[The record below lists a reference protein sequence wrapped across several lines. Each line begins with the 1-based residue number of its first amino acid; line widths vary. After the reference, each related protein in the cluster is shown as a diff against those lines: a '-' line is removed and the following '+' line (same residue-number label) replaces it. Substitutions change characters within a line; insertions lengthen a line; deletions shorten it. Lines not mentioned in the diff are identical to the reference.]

1 MPRLQILQH
10 KSYHPYLEKN
20 KQRVRE
26 DEARA
31 RAEELAE
38 EQKRVDNEAEARL
51 HILRRRAGSPSFQP
65 PEEEDDNLPSTSTVR
80 DGQLPGGSGSSLLE
94 RHRKEKA
101 REEKREKK
109 RRDRLDFDFPT
120 ESARRDKG
128 KEKGGSERD
137 EEEGRRA
144 DKWEVD
150 GHLNFFADL
159 ERNPP
164 PDEAVPTAAELAKK
178 KKDQETDPFTMYLG
192 RPERETKP
200 WYADKD
206 LKRVEDTETGE
217 EAEER
222 RARDRRKDARSKN
235 RHDPLTQITTLLSSH
250 PNPSSASFRH
260 RNPHNKYKTQPS
272 ADPVSARQSR
282 EMSERERALALIAKS
297 KGTAGPRPN
306 WDDTP
311 STVGGGARSWADEW
325 ERQKNKAGHRFFG
338 SGPGPTGGR
347 GWEV

>member
-31 RAEELAE
+31 AAEELAR

-51 HILRRRAGSPSFQP
+51 DILRRRAGSPSFQP
-65 PEEEDDNLPSTSTVR
+65 SANDQEEDNLPSTSTSR
-80 DGQLPGGSGSSLLE
+80 DGFANGGGSTLIE
-94 RHRKEKA
+94 KHRKAKA

-109 RRDRLDFDFPT
+109 KRDRLDFDFP
-120 ESARRDKG
+120 SGDIRRDKG
-128 KEKGGSERD
+128 KEREKEPDAER
-137 EEEGRRA
+137 EKERERGTGTE
-144 DKWEVD
+144 KWEVD

-159 ERNPP
+159 ERNAP
-164 PDEAVPTAAELAKK
+164 PDKPVPTAAELAKK
-178 KKDQETDPFTMYLG
+178 KKDQETGPFTMYLG

-206 LKRVEDTETGE
+206 LRRVEDMETGE

-222 RARDRRKDARSKN
+222 RARDKRKDARSKN
-235 RHDPLTQITTLLSSH
+235 RHDPLTQIATLLA
-250 PNPSSASFRH
+250 PS
-260 RNPHNKYKTQPS
+260 PHKS
-272 ADPVSARQSR
+272 QSR
-282 EMSERERALALIAKS
+282 MNNNHNHNHSSNTRQLSERERALALIAKS
-297 KGTAGPRPN
+297 SGTAAPPRPS

-311 STVGGGARSWADEW
+311 STVNGGGRTWADDW
-325 ERQKNKAGHRFFG
+325 ERQKNKAGHRFYGTG
-338 SGPGPTGGR
+338 SGPGPREGR